1 MNILAAILGEIQNRQ
16 LDNYFELEQGVMKQ
30 TKAQMLELIK
40 TGEKGKPADK
50 LRLFI
55 IWFLSTEQNVSRQE
69 WAQFEETLVAAGC
82 DATCLPYIRQ

>member
-16 LDNYFELEQGVMKQ
+16 LDNYFELEQSVMKH

-40 TGEKGKPADK
+40 TGNKGKPADK

-55 IWFLSTEQNVSRQE
+55 IWFLSTEQDVSRQE
-69 WAQFEETLVAAGC
+69 WAQFEEALTALDC
-82 DATCLPYIRQ
+82 DGTCLSYIRQ